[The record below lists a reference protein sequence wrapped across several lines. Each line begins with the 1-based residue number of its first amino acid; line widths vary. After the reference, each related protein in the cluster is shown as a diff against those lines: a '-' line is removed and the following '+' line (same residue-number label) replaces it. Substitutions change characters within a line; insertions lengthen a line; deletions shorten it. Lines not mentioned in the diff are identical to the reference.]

1 VATEDIETRDFSE
14 KTLVEFEAYDRPHK
28 IWSKEFY
35 SSVIVIAFLVSVILY
50 FIEGVIPVLVI
61 WALVFMLWAMAKTEP
76 KMIKTSITSWGLKTL
91 EKTYRYEEMANYWF
105 ETKWGSRLMRIN
117 LNGLPWHLVVVID
130 PKLEE
135 EIKKSMATGVIYLE
149 PETTWVDRTLK
160 WVGEKMPLE

>member
-1 VATEDIETRDFSE
+1 M
-14 KTLVEFEAYDRPHK
+14 EFEAYDRPHK
-28 IWSKEFY
+28 VWTKEFY

-50 FIEGVIPVLVI
+50 FIEGMMPVVVI

-76 KMIKTSITSWGLKTL
+76 KLVKTAVTSWGLKSAD
-91 EKTYRYEEMANYWF
+91 KIYRYEDMTNFWF
-105 ETKWGSRLMRIN
+105 ETKWGSRLMRVN

-130 PKLEE
+130 PKKEE
-135 EIKKSMATGVIYLE
+135 EIKKAMVGGVIYLE